1 MSFALVCNPP
11 ALVLYTDNLY
21 VLSLEVVK
29 KAGSIVKRLAPSVA
43 PFSPVP

>member
-1 MSFALVCNPP
+1 MSFALVSDPP

-21 VLSLEVVK
+21 DLSLVVVK
-29 KAGSIVKRLAPSVA
+29 KAGSIVKRLFTFDP